1 MLSYLNKN
9 PRPKEDNALF
19 IVQRQRNNS
28 THANGATLHG
38 AGPCARLPFFL
49 FFSFSFP
56 FLEILPH
63 GIEIIGPA
71 RWRKAGAVELQSS
84 NENVQ
89 INFNR
94 VVSASCDCIDLWVLL
109 FLRL

>member
-1 MLSYLNKN
+1 M
-9 PRPKEDNALF
+9 F
-19 IVQRQRNNS
+19 ISIFAFDEKICGIGDRCS
-28 THANGATLHG
+28 
-38 AGPCARLPFFL
+38 
-49 FFSFSFP
+49 SFSFP

-71 RWRKAGAVELQSS
+71 RWRKAGAVELQSG